1 MFFINRPSRVLVFI
15 CRVQFLNVIFVMA
28 VFESIN
34 VSNKIFVVVA
44 VLNDDM
50 ENSAQNE
57 ISC

>member
-1 MFFINRPSRVLVFI
+1 MFI
-15 CRVQFLNVIFVMA
+15 CRVQFLNVIFVMV

>member
-15 CRVQFLNVIFVMA
+15 CRVQFLNVIFVMV